1 MEGEPSRWVWV
12 MLGAGILVFVHP
24 VSTPAWGLA
33 LWLGFIPFLP
43 IGWSLRKRI
52 GVMLGLALLFLIATS
67 PFW

>member
-1 MEGEPSRWVWV
+1 
-12 MLGAGILVFVHP
+12 MLGAGVLVFVHP

-52 GVMLGLALLFLIATS
+52 GVMFALALLF
-67 PFW
+67 